1 MNWQIKEK
9 VFINGKEEDTDMNRV
24 INIIKNSDYNGY
36 LPLETLGDGDP
47 KVKIEAL
54 FTKLKAAMA

>member
-1 MNWQIKEK
+1 MH
-9 VFINGKEEDTDMNRV
+9 
-24 INIIKNSDYNGY
+24 IIKNSDYNGY